1 MRDRTSSLRKILFF
15 IGNREDIFYGFLEKF
30 GNLECQ
36 EYGGRIIPFF
46 NRNHRLTTDA
56 EGIRKRLL
64 SNVGLGSERRDTIV
78 CHFWHGGIKPR
89 KARVKQAL
97 HEGIAHIC

>member
-1 MRDRTSSLRKILFF
+1 MRDSANSLRKKLFF
-15 IGNREDIFYGFLEKF
+15 IGDREDIFHGFLEKF
-30 GNLECQ
+30 GDLESQ
-36 EYGGRIIPFF
+36 EYRGRIISFF

-64 SNVGLGSERRDTIV
+64 SNVGLRPEGRDTIV
-78 CHFWHGGIKPR
+78 RHFWHGSIKPQ

-97 HEGIAHIC
+97 HEGYVHIC